1 VNVMSAEV
9 AVVLKV
15 LPTEPGADLD
25 ELAEKIKS
33 RLPPQYQLVSYE
45 KEPIAFGLE
54 ALRLLV
60 FMPEDQVGGTSDLEE
75 IIKGVEGVSEVD
87 ILMVTRMTR

>member
-1 VNVMSAEV
+1 MSAEV

-15 LPTEPGADLD
+15 LPTEPGADLE
-25 ELAEKIKS
+25 ELVERIKAA
-33 RLPPQYQLVSYE
+33 LPSQYKVARYE
-45 KEPIAFGLE
+45 REPIAFGLE

-60 FMPEDQVGGTSDLEE
+60 FMPENQVGGTSDLENL
-75 IIKGVEGVSEVD
+75 IKGVDGVSEVD

>member
-1 VNVMSAEV
+1 MSVQV

-15 LPTEPGADLD
+15 LPEEPGADLD
-25 ELAEKIKS
+25 AMASEIKKA
-33 RLPPQYQLVSYE
+33 LPSQYKLVRYE

-54 ALRLLV
+54 ALRLLI

-75 IIKGVEGVSEVD
+75 IIKGVKGVSEVE
-87 ILMVTRMTR
+87 ILMVTRMA

>member
-1 VNVMSAEV
+1 MSAEV

-15 LPTEPGADLD
+15 LPTEPGADLE
-25 ELAEKIKS
+25 ELVEKIKAT
-33 RLPPQYQLVSYE
+33 LPSQYKVARYE

-60 FMPEDQVGGTSDLEE
+60 FMPEDQVGGTSDLENL
-75 IIKGVEGVSEVD
+75 IKSVDGVSEVD
-87 ILMVTRMTR
+87 ILMVTRISR